1 MTVRAAALATTFF
14 PAQQRFPSLVH
25 APSEE
30 DDAAVAEQPRT
41 LLDEI
46 GGPEVARRAAQHAIT
61 AVLAEADPE
70 LSVRPLFAPLL
81 AMNAVDAH
89 IGHLARSF
97 QQLFG
102 GGRSGRP
109 LTEELLRSWHPN
121 SAGRCTRRQLDA
133 VSAHMMNGFTLA
145 CPDEEAVGCVG
156 AYFGTY
162 FDAIQ
167 RVFLDP
173 RRTAPHRRGAARAAT
188 RSSVTRGSRLLT
200 GPARSA
206 QALDQTAV
214 PGPSPGDERPTGH
227 EPAQG
232 PQQPPPSST
241 RARYGIPAPGRAGR
255 PIGDRG
261 DDQPP

>member
-1 MTVRAAALATTFF
+1 VQGCRIGDSEFDHSSDTMTSSPAAQATWAATTARRRSPSAKSPTLVTVRAAAVATTSF

-46 GGPEVARRAAQHAIT
+46 GGPEVTRRAAQHAII

-70 LSVRPLFAPLL
+70 LSVRPLFARLL
-81 AMNAVDAH
+81 ADSAVDAH

-102 GGRSGRP
+102 GGRSGHP
-109 LTEELLRSWHPN
+109 LTEELLRSWHPT
-121 SAGRCTRRQLDA
+121 SAGRCTRRQLNA
-133 VSAHMMNGFTLA
+133 VSAHVMTGFTLA
-145 CPDEEAVGCVG
+145 CPNEEAVGRVG

-167 RVFLDP
+167 RVFLTPDEL
-173 RRTAPHRRGAARAAT
+173 
-188 RSSVTRGSRLLT
+188 RLT
-200 GPARSA
+200 DA
-206 QALDQTAV
+206 
-214 PGPSPGDERPTGH
+214 
-227 EPAQG
+227 
-232 PQQPPPSST
+232 
-241 RARYGIPAPGRAGR
+241 
-255 PIGDRG
+255 
-261 DDQPP
+261 

>member
-1 MTVRAAALATTFF
+1 VGFQKCHRRGLGGGDDVLPSSATI
-14 PAQQRFPSLVH
+14 SVLVH
-25 APSEE
+25 ASSEE

-46 GGPEVARRAAQHAIT
+46 GGPEVTQRAAQHAIT

-70 LSVRPLFAPLL
+70 LSVRPLFVPLL

-89 IGHLARSF
+89 IGHLARSL
-97 QQLFG
+97 QQLFA

-145 CPDEEAVGCVG
+145 CPDEAAVGRVG

-162 FDAIQ
+162 FDPIQ
-167 RVFLDP
+167 RVFLTP
-173 RRTAPHRRGAARAAT
+173 AELHRTDAER
-188 RSSVTRGSRLLT
+188 
-200 GPARSA
+200 PAR
-206 QALDQTAV
+206 
-214 PGPSPGDERPTGH
+214 P
-227 EPAQG
+227 
-232 PQQPPPSST
+232 
-241 RARYGIPAPGRAGR
+241 PAP
-255 PIGDRG
+255 
-261 DDQPP
+261 Q

>member
-1 MTVRAAALATTFF
+1 M
-14 PAQQRFPSLVH
+14 
-25 APSEE
+25 
-30 DDAAVAEQPRT
+30 AEQPRT

-121 SAGRCTRRQLDA
+121 SAGRCTRQQLDA

-145 CPDEEAVGCVG
+145 CPDDEAVGCVG

-167 RVFLDP
+167 HVFLDP
-173 RRTAPHRRGAARAAT
+173 DEL
-188 RSSVTRGSRLLT
+188 RLTL
-200 GPARSA
+200 AERSA
-206 QALDQTAV
+206 
-214 PGPSPGDERPTGH
+214 RPV
-227 EPAQG
+227 
-232 PQQPPPSST
+232 
-241 RARYGIPAPGRAGR
+241 APR
-255 PIGDRG
+255 
-261 DDQPP
+261 